1 MLGIGVETT
10 SVAEEALEKG
20 RSVEF
25 YVLDEEKRGML
36 GTRILDSFRTA
47 FSRGLFKVLAVVFK
61 GHAPM
66 FLICSRHW
74 RYFLQ
79 GMPRPR
85 SHVSYPTSQVVAI
98 GVLLTSP
105 HVEVT
110 FGVFVEFSYACLV
123 LRL

>member
-1 MLGIGVETT
+1 MMSSTRSTIDRSISQVPLLAPDRFTNATDTVLGIGVETT

-61 GHAPM
+61 GHAT
-66 FLICSRHW
+66 
-74 RYFLQ
+74 
-79 GMPRPR
+79 
-85 SHVSYPTSQVVAI
+85 PTC
-98 GVLLTSP
+98 P
-105 HVEVT
+105 C
-110 FGVFVEFSYACLV
+110 F
-123 LRL
+123 

>member
-1 MLGIGVETT
+1 MLVPLSIDLSPKYRCLRPRNRFTNATDTVLGIGVETT

-61 GHAPM
+61 GHATPKCPC
-66 FLICSRHW
+66 F
-74 RYFLQ
+74 
-79 GMPRPR
+79 
-85 SHVSYPTSQVVAI
+85 
-98 GVLLTSP
+98 
-105 HVEVT
+105 
-110 FGVFVEFSYACLV
+110 
-123 LRL
+123 

>member
-61 GHAPM
+61 GHPPPPFFA
-66 FLICSRHW
+66 FST
-74 RYFLQ
+74 
-79 GMPRPR
+79 GD
-85 SHVSYPTSQVVAI
+85 
-98 GVLLTSP
+98 GV
-105 HVEVT
+105 
-110 FGVFVEFSYACLV
+110 
-123 LRL
+123 

>member
-1 MLGIGVETT
+1 MTCHAHVP
-10 SVAEEALEKG
+10 
-20 RSVEF
+20 
-25 YVLDEEKRGML
+25 
-36 GTRILDSFRTA
+36 
-47 FSRGLFKVLAVVFK
+47 VF
-61 GHAPM
+61 
-66 FLICSRHW
+66 LTCSRHW

-85 SHVSYPTSQVVAI
+85 SHLSDPTSQVVGI

-123 LRL
+123 LKS